1 MLAAM
6 RGDPRS
12 CRALAAA
19 ALLVLAGCG
28 FGLAG
33 CAGGGPPPRPAPP
46 PPPSAEDVQT
56 HQRLASAEALC
67 QQLAADPALG
77 PLRGRL
83 MAPSP
88 RQPWTREM
96 MIDNSRANERD
107 RDLLVLMDERR
118 AYCRQAML
126 AASPA
131 QTVPLFDY
139 WTRQDAALV
148 KLFNRESTVGT
159 YNRAMADATA
169 QFSIDV
175 TNLQADVAAR
185 ANNPD
190 TDAAPSTTPRANAAD
205 VPVDRFRA
213 LARVR

>member
-1 MLAAM
+1 M
-6 RGDPRS
+6 
-12 CRALAAA
+12 
-19 ALLVLAGCG
+19 
-28 FGLAG
+28 
-33 CAGGGPPPRPAPP
+33 
-46 PPPSAEDVQT
+46 
-56 HQRLASAEALC
+56 ASAEALC
-67 QQLAADPALG
+67 QQLAGDPVLA

-96 MIDNSRANERD
+96 MIDTSRATERD

-139 WTRQDAALV
+139 WTRQDAALL
-148 KLFNRESTVGT
+148 KLFNRESTIGD

-169 QFSIDV
+169 QFSIDA

-190 TDAAPSTTPRANAAD
+190 TSAAPSAAPRANAAD
-205 VPVDRFRA
+205 MPVERFRA